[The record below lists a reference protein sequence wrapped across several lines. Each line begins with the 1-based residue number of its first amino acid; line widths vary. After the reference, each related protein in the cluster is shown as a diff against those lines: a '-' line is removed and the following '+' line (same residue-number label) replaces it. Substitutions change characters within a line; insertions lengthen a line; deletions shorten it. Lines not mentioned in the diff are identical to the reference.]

1 MSWFFEEKSDQKF
14 QPLELS
20 ITTLF
25 IHAARL
31 DDNYS
36 EIEKKTIVQCL
47 QKLGIADK
55 NYIQE
60 LIREC
65 EVLETNSNQILHL
78 TQEIKKVSYPE
89 RLKIIEML
97 VEIIYADKKL
107 DSFEDNL
114 IRRVAGLI
122 YIESA
127 DMGAIRINIK
137 KKLNL

>member
-1 MSWFFEEKSDQKF
+1 
-14 QPLELS
+14 
-20 ITTLF
+20 
-25 IHAARL
+25 
-31 DDNYS
+31 
-36 EIEKKTIVQCL
+36 L

-55 NYIQE
+55 SYIQE
-60 LIREC
+60 LIGEC

>member
-1 MSWFFEEKSDQKF
+1 MSWFFKEKSDQKF

-25 IHAARL
+25 IHAARM

-36 EIEKKTIVQCL
+36 EIEKETIVQWL

-55 NYIQE
+55 SYIQE
-60 LIREC
+60 LIAEC

>member
-1 MSWFFEEKSDQKF
+1 
-14 QPLELS
+14 LS

-55 NYIQE
+55 SYIQE
-60 LIREC
+60 LISEC

>member
-1 MSWFFEEKSDQKF
+1 MSWFFKEKSDQKF
-14 QPLELS
+14 QPLVLS

-60 LIREC
+60 LISEC

>member
-1 MSWFFEEKSDQKF
+1 MSWFFKEKSDQKF

-89 RLKIIEML
+89 ML

>member
-1 MSWFFEEKSDQKF
+1 MSWFFKEKSDQKF
-14 QPLELS
+14 QPLVLS

-55 NYIQE
+55 SYIQE

-97 VEIIYADKKL
+97 VEIIYADRKL

>member
-1 MSWFFEEKSDQKF
+1 MSWFFKEKSDQKF

-25 IHAARL
+25 IHAARM

-36 EIEKKTIVQCL
+36 EIEKETIVQCL

-55 NYIQE
+55 SYIQE

-78 TQEIKKVSYPE
+78 TQEIKKISYLE

-122 YIESA
+122 YIENA

>member
-1 MSWFFEEKSDQKF
+1 MSWFFKEKSDQKF

-55 NYIQE
+55 SYIQE

-78 TQEIKKVSYPE
+78 TQEIKKISYLE

-122 YIESA
+122 YIENA

>member
-1 MSWFFEEKSDQKF
+1 MSWFFKEKSDQKF
-14 QPLELS
+14 QPLVLS

-55 NYIQE
+55 SYIQE
-60 LIREC
+60 LISEC

-97 VEIIYADKKL
+97 VEIIYADRKL

>member
-1 MSWFFEEKSDQKF
+1 MSWFFKEKSDQKF
-14 QPLELS
+14 QPLVLS

-55 NYIQE
+55 SYIQE

>member
-1 MSWFFEEKSDQKF
+1 M
-14 QPLELS
+14 
-20 ITTLF
+20 
-25 IHAARL
+25 
-31 DDNYS
+31 
-36 EIEKKTIVQCL
+36 
-47 QKLGIADK
+47 QKLGIADN

-60 LIREC
+60 LISEC

>member
-1 MSWFFEEKSDQKF
+1 M
-14 QPLELS
+14 S

-36 EIEKKTIVQCL
+36 EIEKETIVQCL

-55 NYIQE
+55 SYIQE
-60 LIREC
+60 LIAEC

-78 TQEIKKVSYPE
+78 TQEIKKISYLE

-122 YIESA
+122 YIENA

>member
-1 MSWFFEEKSDQKF
+1 MSWFFKEKSDQKF
-14 QPLELS
+14 QPLVLS

-55 NYIQE
+55 SYIQE
-60 LIREC
+60 LISEC

>member
-1 MSWFFEEKSDQKF
+1 MTKNFNHSSC
-14 QPLELS
+14 PLRHYLYTLQDWMI
-20 ITTLF
+20 ITVKLK
-25 IHAARL
+25 
-31 DDNYS
+31 
-36 EIEKKTIVQCL
+36 KKTIVQCL

-114 IRRVAGLI
+114 IRMVAGLI